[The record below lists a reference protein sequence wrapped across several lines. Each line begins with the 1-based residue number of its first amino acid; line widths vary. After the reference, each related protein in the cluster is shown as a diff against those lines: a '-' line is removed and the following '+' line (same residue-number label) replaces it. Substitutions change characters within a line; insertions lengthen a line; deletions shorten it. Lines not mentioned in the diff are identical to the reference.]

1 MEAVKRA
8 VKKSGEGK
16 TVLIVEDN
24 AEIRRAVVKA
34 FLSDGF
40 TTCAEA
46 ADGDEGIAVAERIK
60 PDIIILDLSMPVMNG
75 LQTAPRL
82 RKLLPRTPIILFT
95 MYGTA
100 LLKIEAAQVGVDL
113 VVQKTDPLSTLIKK
127 AHELIGD

>member
-8 VKKSGEGK
+8 AKKSGDGK

-24 AEIRRAVVKA
+24 PEIRKAVVKA

-46 ADGDEGIAVAERIK
+46 GDGDEGIAVAERIK

-82 RKLLPRTPIILFT
+82 RQLLPRTPIILFT

-100 LLKIEAAQVGVDL
+100 LLKVEPSQVGVDL
-113 VVQKTDPLSTLIKK
+113 IVQKTDPLSTLIKK